1 MTLEIK
7 ALRVVSLLP
16 FIHERKSFDQI
27 VELFKRL
34 DCIFQFLGA
43 LQLHIDYLKI
53 YHMYSLTDAM
63 DRKTL
68 SLSLSMLMYL
78 ANNPKNSWSWNKKT
92 ATWKE
97 TENSEWR
104 PVQSFHFRNV
114 QWHLLCAALTY
125 CADIK
130 LSFSSS

>member
-27 VELFKRL
+27 VKLFKRH
-34 DCIFQFLGA
+34 DCIIQFLGA

-78 ANNPKNSWSWNKKT
+78 ANNPKNNWSWNKKQQHGKRQRT
-92 ATWKE
+92 ASDDQCSLFILGMY
-97 TENSEWR
+97 NDVYS
-104 PVQSFHFRNV
+104 VLH
-114 QWHLLCAALTY
+114 WHTLLTL
-125 CADIK
+125 

>member
-7 ALRVVSLLP
+7 ALRVFSLLP

-27 VELFKRL
+27 VELFKRH

-53 YHMYSLTDAM
+53 YHMYSLTDSINS
-63 DRKTL
+63 KTFL
-68 SLSLSMLMYL
+68 FPSQCWCTWLTIQRTIDHGI
-78 ANNPKNSWSWNKKT
+78 KKT

>member
-27 VELFKRL
+27 VELFKRH
-34 DCIFQFLGA
+34 DCIIQFLGA

-53 YHMYSLTDAM
+53 YHMYSLTDSINS
-63 DRKTL
+63 KTFL
-68 SLSLSMLMYL
+68 FPSQCWCTWLTIQRTVDHGIKKQQHGKRQRTASDDQCSLFILGMYNDVYSVL
-78 ANNPKNSWSWNKKT
+78 
-92 ATWKE
+92 
-97 TENSEWR
+97 
-104 PVQSFHFRNV
+104 H
-114 QWHLLCAALTY
+114 WHTLLTL
-125 CADIK
+125 